1 MNLFSKHFCLFVF
14 SFCTKCYALVMIT
27 KMISLEKWAACATII
42 VTEGVEI
49 RSLVSLSNWLK
60 RTGFLSI
67 FQNTLLETNARV
79 QISDFTRII
88 VKNLRHFRPVSLL
101 PKHLNHFI

>member
-1 MNLFSKHFCLFVF
+1 
-14 SFCTKCYALVMIT
+14 MIT
-27 KMISLEKWAACATII
+27 KMISLEKWAACALII

-49 RSLVSLSNWLK
+49 CSLVSLSNWLK

-67 FQNTLLETNARV
+67 FHNTLLETNARV

-88 VKNLRHFRPVSLL
+88 LKNLRHFRPVSTHLYVNWLKLL
-101 PKHLNHFI
+101 CTTIKSSYADP